1 LERSISTEASKKAGI
16 SISEI
21 SEYLDITKEASK
33 RGGEILMKH
42 YGKLNTI
49 KTKGREGDLVTNA
62 DIESEKIVLGILKN
76 AYPEIGILSEESG
89 REGNLEG
96 LSWCVDPLDGT
107 TNFAHGYP
115 FFATSVGLTW
125 QGLPILGSIDIPFL
139 NETYFAAPG
148 IGAFCNDKR
157 INVSSTKDLAKSL
170 LVTGFAYDRQTRLDN
185 NYAEFCWLTH
195 RTRGVRRG
203 GAAAV
208 DLAFVASGRIDAY
221 WERGLAPW
229 DLAAGSAIV
238 EIAGGLITDY
248 CGNEFDINNGR
259 ILASSPGIQSAMIL
273 ELGKV
278 KPLQGDMFGAP
289 EITNFG
295 P

>member
-1 LERSISTEASKKAGI
+1 
-16 SISEI
+16 
-21 SEYLDITKEASK
+21 
-33 RGGEILMKH
+33 M
-42 YGKLNTI
+42 
-49 KTKGREGDLVTNA
+49 
-62 DIESEKIVLGILKN
+62 
-76 AYPEIGILSEESG
+76 
-89 REGNLEG
+89 
-96 LSWCVDPLDGT
+96 
-107 TNFAHGYP
+107 
-115 FFATSVGLTW
+115 
-125 QGLPILGSIDIPFL
+125 
-139 NETYFAAPG
+139 
-148 IGAFCNDKR
+148 
-157 INVSSTKDLAKSL
+157 
-170 LVTGFAYDRQTRLDN
+170 
-185 NYAEFCWLTH
+185 
-195 RTRGVRRG
+195 
-203 GAAAV
+203 
-208 DLAFVASGRIDAY
+208 AFVASGRIDAY